1 MENHFSRLGQLIFD
15 LSNGQEF
22 DLSDESNF
30 TFLDEEYRRITIA
43 LRVVWQEQEMGW
55 PYLLEFHAAEGE
67 RLLQKLRIDRIYHE
81 LIEVYDQ
88 KHQRLK
94 RAYNML
100 FHILTELIKRINIL
114 RYEKNINIDMFNV
127 N

>member
-1 MENHFSRLGQLIFD
+1 MENQFSRLGQLIFD
-15 LSNGQEF
+15 LSSGQEF

-30 TFLDEEYRRITIA
+30 DFLDEEYRRITIA
-43 LRVVWQEQEMGW
+43 LSIVWQRQEMGW

-67 RLLQKLRIDRIYHE
+67 RLLQKLRIDRTYHE
-81 LIEVYDQ
+81 LIMVYDQ
-88 KHQRLK
+88 KHERLK

-114 RYEKNINIDMFNV
+114 RYEKNINLNMFNV